1 MSASDYS
8 STVQDL
14 SDSMSGIK
22 LADILQHIELPEETP
37 PGFDHLSAT
46 NDELLK
52 YGLPPPP
59 DREHFPEQYRQ
70 WEKIFSQPPRRAS
83 STLEAVNRSFA
94 PPPVQLTLSQT
105 NEYCNSQD
113 SNWCGAINR
122 NLPDGYKFKT
132 VSASWTVPR
141 SCPPS
146 SMKTDS
152 GWESGAFS
160 VDIWI
165 GIDGYGSGTDVCFAP
180 TYGYG
185 QRILRAGMT
194 QRCVTSGDGAMQ
206 IATIPWISW
215 SPSYRVEISG
225 FFVNPGDLVTV
236 MIGDHS
242 SYPSFVPSRS
252 TTVFFYNRS
261 ICTYFSAQVR
271 PLDVTSLQN
280 GSVQWIIERPGDLE
294 SDTDQ
299 AMPFLGASFFYDCC
313 AFAAKVE
320 ESYSGA
326 DNLKARRETWIR
338 KDIGTATLLDLVQDG
353 AVVSRAVR
361 ENDSVLGCFGE
372 KSLGAAMVRST
383 TVSPRTVVHWQ
394 TDASLTPLVYI
405 PLATGKLRPKLYVLI
420 GTIHLGTNKDGTF
433 YVHLNDSSPDDDAFN
448 ALWEEVKTLQFY
460 GVKVLGRLGGA
471 SDGSFG
477 DLAIPDKDQT
487 DNFEA
492 YYALLRKVIDTHH
505 LDGLDLDV
513 EQPISQDSINRIVD
527 RLSSDYD
534 HKFIITMSP
543 VASALSGGGN
553 MSGFDYE
560 KLEKSRG
567 RKISWYNAQ
576 FYDNWGSMSNTTDY
590 GKIIDRGVFPPS
602 KVVAGVLTADGP
614 NDHNDASLETLR
626 TVLPELMRK
635 YPRFGGVAGWEYYG
649 SAPRPVAAPWEWF
662 LAIQDILST
671 PPS

>member
-1 MSASDYS
+1 MSANDYL

-37 PGFDHLSAT
+37 PGFDHLSAA

-70 WEKIFSQPPRRAS
+70 WEKIFSQPPRRAP
-83 STLEAVNRSFA
+83 STVEAVNRSF
-94 PPPVQLTLSQT
+94 PPPPAQLTLSQT
-105 NEYCNSQD
+105 DEDGNSQD
-113 SNWCGAINR
+113 SNWCGAINSD
-122 NLPDGYKFKT
+122 LPDGYKFKT
-132 VSASWTVPR
+132 VSASWAVPR
-141 SCPPS
+141 PCPPS

-152 GWESGAFS
+152 GWDSGAFCA
-160 VDIWI
+160 DIWI
-165 GIDGYGSGTDVCFAP
+165 GIDGYGTDTSSDL

-185 QRILRAGMT
+185 QHILRVGMT

-206 IATIPWISW
+206 IVTIPWISW

-242 SYPSFVPSRS
+242 MSYPSFVPSHS
-252 TTVFFYNRS
+252 TTVFFHNRS
-261 ICTYFSAQVR
+261 TCTYFSARVG
-271 PLDVTSLQN
+271 PPDATSLQN
-280 GSVQWIIERPGDLE
+280 GSVQWIIECPDDLE
-294 SDTDQ
+294 LDTDL
-299 AMPFLGASFFYDCC
+299 AMPFLGATFFYDCC

-320 ESYSGA
+320 ESGSGA
-326 DNLKARRETWIR
+326 DNLKTRRETWIR
-338 KDIGTATLLDLVQDG
+338 KDLSTATLLDLVQDG
-353 AVVSRAVR
+353 AMVSRAVR
-361 ENDSVLGCFGE
+361 ENDSVLGVFSE

-383 TVSPRTVVHWQ
+383 TASPRAVVHWQ

-420 GTIHLGTNKDGTF
+420 GTIHLGSNNDGTF
-433 YVHLNDSSPDDDAFN
+433 YVHLNNSSPDDDTFN

-471 SDGSFG
+471 SDGSFK

-492 YYALLRKVIDTHH
+492 YYALLRKMIDAHQ

-513 EQPISQDSINRIVD
+513 EQSISQESINRIVD

-553 MSGFDYE
+553 LSGFDYE

-567 RKISWYNAQ
+567 GKISWYNAQ
-576 FYDNWGSMSNTTDY
+576 FYDGWGSMSQTTNYD
-590 GKIIDRGVFPPS
+590 KIIDRGVFPPS
-602 KVVAGVLTADGP
+602 KVVAGVLTAKD
-614 NDHNDASLETLR
+614 DTDAPLETLR
-626 TVLPELMRK
+626 TVLPELMKK
-635 YPRFGGVAGWEYYG
+635 YPKFGGVAGWEYYG

-671 PPS
+671 PPF